1 MAACLV
7 WMGPAGSGAQ
17 WIEAPACQ
25 TANAPS
31 SPSEG
36 RRRQSPPGT
45 PFLLPSGLVPGPV
58 PHRPAARRR
67 VAEHRHMPGRTT
79 PRRRPRRRA
88 VAQHP
93 RHGDQARSPLVP
105 VLAPLRVTPPR
116 RAPHPHA
123 TIRTRVRPVELL
135 PSAGL
140 VRIWRSSAGQAS
152 SASPRPAG
160 VSADGELLAWH
171 GAQGTLPN
179 SAQCRGS
186 PECGRLWSPR

>member
-79 PRRRPRRRA
+79 PDAARA
-88 VAQHP
+88 
-93 RHGDQARSPLVP
+93 
-105 VLAPLRVTPPR
+105 
-116 RAPHPHA
+116 
-123 TIRTRVRPVELL
+123 
-135 PSAGL
+135 
-140 VRIWRSSAGQAS
+140 AGQS
-152 SASPRPAG
+152 HSTHDTVIRPG
-160 VSADGELLAWH
+160 PHSCPFWH
-171 GAQGTLPN
+171 RSG
-179 SAQCRGS
+179 
-186 PECGRLWSPR
+186 